1 MLNFEESSRSGGKI
15 GLMSGQPILFPKN
28 IFTEGTVMGNP
39 ILPANFQDIPFL
51 AQGCGPLG
59 GTGPI
64 VGRLDPWP
72 GP

>member
-1 MLNFEESSRSGGKI
+1 MDNVANGLTAGQYRLPCFDYI
-15 GLMSGQPILFPKN
+15 GA
-28 IFTEGTVMGNP
+28 EGTVMGNP
-39 ILPANFQDIPFL
+39 IVPFNFQDIPFL
-51 AQGCGPLG
+51 AQGCGPLN